1 MVYLNNSSTTLLLA
15 QPQFEITKPMTELV
29 TFFPV
34 GKVRNSSVG
43 IKVAGFTKQFWRNV
57 RHIFVNNL
65 ARSLAVAS

>member
-1 MVYLNNSSTTLLLA
+1 
-15 QPQFEITKPMTELV
+15 MTELL

-43 IKVAGFTKQFWRNV
+43 IKVSGFTKQFWRDV

-65 ARSLAVAS
+65 ARSLAVGS